1 MNHLFF
7 CYFISQLILSS
18 KKCKTIHL
26 VPPKKIQMSPLDWHH
41 LELPSPFQQSL
52 KQVWQHRLSQNL
64 ASIFPSPIT
73 KASVSMQ
80 TINDNLEFIS
90 SAAHWTIPHTLPPTN
105 EHASLCSSLLVPPCY
120 LPSNTCLGPSVFL
133 FQKPIQWV
141 TPSTTSCSLLKMTCK
156 NEPRSSRK
164 SLLLAYF
171 DPMPISGTNISFGK
185 PSPTPSTLF
194 FF

>member
-1 MNHLFF
+1 M
-7 CYFISQLILSS
+7 QL
-18 KKCKTIHL
+18 
-26 VPPKKIQMSPLDWHH
+26 SPLDWHH
-41 LELPSPFQQSL
+41 LELPSLFQQSL
-52 KQVWQHRLSQNL
+52 TQVWQHQLPAKPGLTLS
-64 ASIFPSPIT
+64 PPIT

-156 NEPRSSRK
+156 NDPRSLRK
-164 SLLLAYF
+164 PLLVAYF
-171 DPMPISGTNISFGK
+171 DPLPMSVSNISYGES
-185 PSPTPSTLF
+185 SPTRSTLVSF
-194 FF
+194 WLSISI